1 MHCIVNVFNGDDK
14 AGYRFFRQSSC
25 GRLTYLTREKNIGLQ
40 SKIFLHTLDEPFITA
55 FVMAIAPT
63 RLYLVT
69 PMPTGLV
76 NSKNE
81 NEPLVFY
88 PSLMV
93 GQYHMAVDVNEQ
105 WLYLPEMPSFTQHV
119 RAQKNPSGL
128 KASYSWRS
136 VLMLVEFHF
145 DAIASS
151 FNQPCLFLF
160 FVVPVETKSNILM

>member
-40 SKIFLHTLDEPFITA
+40 STIFLHTLDEPFITA
-55 FVMAIAPT
+55 LVMAIAPT
-63 RLYLVT
+63 RLYLVK

-81 NEPLVFY
+81 NQPLVFY
-88 PSLMV
+88 SFLMV

-105 WLYLPEMPSFTQHV
+105 RLYLPEMPSFTHHV
-119 RAQKNPSGL
+119 RTQKNPSGL

-145 DAIASS
+145 DAIASK
-151 FNQPCLFLF
+151 
-160 FVVPVETKSNILM
+160 VHWR